1 MTSRAEKRWIA
12 NTLLIGLCMIDP
24 EHAETEYWEVTSPVG
39 CWVEKGLELLWV
51 KMKLRAV
58 LLLS

>member
-1 MTSRAEKRWIA
+1 
-12 NTLLIGLCMIDP
+12 MIDP